1 MLLKQLQIK
10 DFRNLQNT
18 QLSPGQGVNL
28 IVGENAS
35 GKTSLLEAIY
45 YLSHVRSFRTQY
57 VTDLILRDSAYLQL
71 VATVETNDNN
81 LIPFGIRRSRNKSEI
96 RVNKQPLKKVSD
108 IAAQFP
114 VLAIHPDSYKLI
126 TGSPSQRRQY
136 IDWGV
141 FHVEHGF
148 FLAWQRFRKA
158 LLQRNAA
165 LKTKQ
170 KIDVCQLWNS
180 EICSTAEHI
189 DLLRSQYFSKLV
201 PFFDILT
208 RQFFP
213 DEIVTI
219 EYKRGWSRDKDL
231 SSILTDNLQ
240 KERLKGYTY
249 YGPHRAE
256 VTIRVNGQ
264 SAQTCISRGQQ
275 KTLVALMRLAQAM
288 QFSQVTDKSCVLLYD
303 DLAAELDI
311 NHRSMILS
319 VLSSMNIQLFLT
331 AIEKDQIDL
340 SAWSDTESRVFHVEH
355 GVVTMDEKSIR
366 SEI

>member
-10 DFRNLQNT
+10 GFRNLQET
-18 QLSPGQGVNL
+18 QITPINGVNL
-28 IVGENAS
+28 ILGDNAS
-35 GKTSLLEAIY
+35 GKTSILEAIY

-57 VTDLILRDSAYLQL
+57 VTDLIFRQNSYLQL
-71 VATVETNDNN
+71 VASVETNDGNT
-81 LIPFGIRRSRNKSEI
+81 IPFGIRRSRNKSEI
-96 RVNKQPLKKVSD
+96 RVNKNPVIRVSD

-126 TGSPSQRRQY
+126 TGSPAQRRQF

-148 FLAWQRFRKA
+148 FQAWKRFKKA
-158 LLQRNAA
+158 LSQRNAA
-165 LKTKQ
+165 LKSRQ
-170 KIDVCQLWNS
+170 KFDVCQLWNPG
-180 EICSTAEHI
+180 ICDSANHI
-189 DLLRSQYFSKLV
+189 DQLRSQYFQKLT
-201 PFFDILT
+201 PYLSDLT

-213 DEIVTI
+213 QDTVTI
-219 EYKRGWSRDKDL
+219 EYKRGWPLDKEL
-231 SSILTDNLQ
+231 SELLETNIQ

-256 VTIRVNGQ
+256 VLIKVNGQ

-303 DLAAELDI
+303 DLAAELDSL
-311 NHRSMILS
+311 HRNKILS
-319 VLSSMNIQLFLT
+319 VLSTMDIQLFLT
-331 AIEKDQIDL
+331 AIERDQIDL
-340 SAWSDTESRVFHVEH
+340 SDWPDSKLFHVEH
-355 GVVTMDEKSIR
+355 GVIS
-366 SEI
+366 SAN